1 MDHPVVNGS
10 LLSEITGVQ
19 RGDISSTL
27 HIYTQVKELSQKES
41 KWILAHNPTKQTNQ
55 QKDGRIFI
63 IVVICD

>member
-27 HIYTQVKELSQKES
+27 HIYIHTGEGIEPKRKQVDT
-41 KWILAHNPTKQTNQ
+41 IP
-55 QKDGRIFI
+55 
-63 IVVICD
+63 